1 MKDNYNIF
9 SNTPIPKDKN
19 TNALNKNY
27 CIFKKNEIKGKN
39 AVKIKSENNNN
50 LNQNKIN
57 FNAKN
62 IYNHNKKEDNNGF
75 NDINMKNSSNV
86 KYNSKTVVNKKKNL
100 LKESLDL
107 NMMDYKG
114 ELVNMNNGN
123 NNINNNNISN
133 IKKNN
138 NINNDNNINN
148 NINNDNNIKNNIN
161 IKNNN
166 NINNNII
173 NNIKNN
179 NININNINHLD
190 NIADANNKN
199 IHQNLNNN
207 NNNINQNID
216 EKKIISNELNNNED
230 NDKKNII
237 KNKVKKKYNPE
248 DIKKKKQKEE
258 SSRAQIQDV
267 FKCYICLS
275 KLINPRMC
283 KFCKKLSCEKCL
295 KNWLETKNKCG
306 FCRSQLTFKDTIS
319 IPFLD
324 EMSSFFIE
332 EVEKKPSNDNIN
344 YSISTQ
350 SEEIIGENSVNCY
363 EHHSPY
369 EYYCVQCNKNYCIK
383 CFMFINESSK
393 IHEKHFILPLKN
405 INNNEIKEII
415 NEYQKLNNTKENIDE
430 LMNICNV
437 KIKELELEK
446 NQNLKALENIK
457 NDIKQNFNEK
467 LQYYKNDYN
476 NLKLK
481 KDELDRAIETTP
493 NALKNLVKVKDHGQG
508 EQIYKHI
515 NNLNLFID
523 NVKEIKKIN
532 YKNYF
537 IENYESEQFEFLLPQ
552 NGRYVENLEI
562 FKKIINNLIPDSEC
576 KIGLYYEYNKVKF
589 ILKIKKLKNMNN
601 NDKIK
606 YYGFIIITNKSY
618 DCELILYNNIYN
630 EKHYLYGEINSQKF
644 LSFKDKNNK
653 ISFRIYIMKH
663 ESL

>member
-1 MKDNYNIF
+1 
-9 SNTPIPKDKN
+9 
-19 TNALNKNY
+19 
-27 CIFKKNEIKGKN
+27 
-39 AVKIKSENNNN
+39 
-50 LNQNKIN
+50 
-57 FNAKN
+57 
-62 IYNHNKKEDNNGF
+62 
-75 NDINMKNSSNV
+75 
-86 KYNSKTVVNKKKNL
+86 
-100 LKESLDL
+100 
-107 NMMDYKG
+107 
-114 ELVNMNNGN
+114 
-123 NNINNNNISN
+123 
-133 IKKNN
+133 
-138 NINNDNNINN
+138 
-148 NINNDNNIKNNIN
+148 
-161 IKNNN
+161 
-166 NINNNII
+166 
-173 NNIKNN
+173 
-179 NININNINHLD
+179 
-190 NIADANNKN
+190 
-199 IHQNLNNN
+199 
-207 NNNINQNID
+207 
-216 EKKIISNELNNNED
+216 
-230 NDKKNII
+230 
-237 KNKVKKKYNPE
+237 
-248 DIKKKKQKEE
+248 
-258 SSRAQIQDV
+258 
-267 FKCYICLS
+267 
-275 KLINPRMC
+275 
-283 KFCKKLSCEKCL
+283 
-295 KNWLETKNKCG
+295 
-306 FCRSQLTFKDTIS
+306 
-319 IPFLD
+319 
-324 EMSSFFIE
+324 
-332 EVEKKPSNDNIN
+332 
-344 YSISTQ
+344 
-350 SEEIIGENSVNCY
+350 
-363 EHHSPY
+363 
-369 EYYCVQCNKNYCIK
+369 
-383 CFMFINESSK
+383 MFINESAK

-415 NEYQKLNNTKENIDE
+415 NEYKKLNNIKENIDE

-446 NQNLKALENIK
+446 NQNLKKLENIK

-562 FKKIINNLIPDSEC
+562 FKKIVNNLIPYSEC
-576 KIGLYYEYNKVKF
+576 KICLYYEYNKVKF
-589 ILKIKKLKNMNN
+589 ILKIKNLKNMNN

-653 ISFRIYIMKH
+653 ISFKIYIMKH